1 MRGLDD
7 LSLRWK
13 LALVLATCLAL
24 LLGGAGLTLW
34 SSMRLGGALQSLY
47 SERLPSY
54 SFAAR
59 LDADLRDLNG
69 LINQSI
75 ALEGVGFSAK
85 EVEGVD
91 QQIVVIGE
99 RMQKAL
105 EARLQGAEAAER
117 QKLAA
122 IAVSLKKYRKS
133 LADTVDLKSTGL
145 ANATTFLTTANA
157 EYAVLQKTVSA
168 ISAAQ
173 LQRAG
178 EEVAA
183 AQAGSHR
190 MQLLTVLASA
200 LAAVLAVLA
209 SIAIARGMLRRL
221 GRLSGAMAALGDG
234 DLTRSL
240 EVRGRDEIG
249 MLMRDAEAVRE
260 RLAASMRSVHAAS
273 EQVRAAAAEIA
284 NGNASLG
291 QRTDSASSS
300 LQQTSASMHQLTG
313 VVNENARASERASET
328 ATGAADAARSTGDV
342 VSRMVQTMGGIS
354 QASRRI
360 AEITG
365 VIDGIAFQTN
375 ILALNAAVEAARAG
389 EHGRGFA
396 VVAGEVRNLAQR
408 ASSAAKEIA
417 GLVQASVK
425 SVQAGEQLVS
435 KAGGAIESLV
445 QEVASVADLVGGIRT
460 ATLQQSTE
468 IEQINA
474 ALSSID
480 SATLQNAALVEE
492 STAAAQSLREQAD
505 SLADTLGRF
514 RVAAA

>member
-7 LSLRWK
+7 LSLRLK
-13 LALVLATCLAL
+13 LALVLATCLVL

-34 SSMRLGGALQSLY
+34 SSVQLGGALQTLY
-47 SERLPSY
+47 EDRLPSY

-59 LDADLRDLNG
+59 LDADLREMNG

-85 EVEGVD
+85 EVEGID
-91 QQIVVIGE
+91 KEIVAVGARALKAIDD
-99 RMQKAL
+99 RMQTT
-105 EARLQGAEAAER
+105 EGAERE
-117 QKLAA
+117 QLAA
-122 IAVSLKKYRKS
+122 IAVSLKKYRRS
-133 LADTVDLKSTGL
+133 LADAVDLKSTGL

-157 EYAVLQKTVSA
+157 EYAALQKTVGA
-168 ISAAQ
+168 ISAAE

-183 AQAGSHR
+183 AQAGSRR
-190 MQLLTVLASA
+190 MQTLTAAASVVAA
-200 LAAVLAVLA
+200 LLAVVISL
-209 SIAIARGMLRRL
+209 AIARGMLRRL
-221 GRLSGAMAALGDG
+221 NRLSRAMAALGDG
-234 DLTRSL
+234 DLTR
-240 EVRGRDEIG
+240 RIDAHGRDEIG
-249 MLMRDAEAVRE
+249 RLMRDAEAVRE
-260 RLAASMRSVHAAS
+260 RLAESMRSVHVAS
-273 EQVRAAAAEIA
+273 ESVRAAAAEIA
-284 NGNASLG
+284 HGNASLG

-313 VVNENARASERASET
+313 AVNDNARASERASDS
-328 ATGAADAARSTGDV
+328 ASGAAAAARATGDV
-342 VSRMVQTMGGIS
+342 VSQMVQTMGGIS

-408 ASSAAKEIA
+408 ASTAAKEIA
-417 GLVQASVK
+417 GLIQASSSSVK
-425 SVQAGEQLVS
+425 AGEQLVS
-435 KAGGAIESLV
+435 KAGGAIEGLV
-445 QEVASVADLVGGIRT
+445 QEVAAVADVLGGIRA

-474 ALSSID
+474 ALTSID

-505 SLADTLGRF
+505 SLAETLGRF